1 MDNLIERNF
10 QLLASM
16 GVRLAPRSV
25 EKLSSLCAG
34 GGSGP
39 FARSP
44 VIEQIQCVEVEIAN
58 TKSLFTGESDVLR
71 PCAYSSPIDF
81 PDRHSCVGHEMH
93 GDSDCHLNLLV
104 QELVGLFANEGSPV
118 TCSKGHSAIALLGVV
133 SPKALMQLIDQGMIE
148 SLYVV
153 GVTV

>member
-1 MDNLIERNF
+1 MANLIERNF

-44 VIEQIQCVEVEIAN
+44 VIEQIQCVEVEIAK

-104 QELVGLFANEGSPV
+104 QELVAFCRRFASYLFQR
-118 TCSKGHSAIALLGVV
+118 ALCDCTSGV
-133 SPKALMQLIDQGMIE
+133 
-148 SLYVV
+148 SLRKLDA
-153 GVTV
+153 TD

>member
-34 GGSGP
+34 FSSQP
-39 FARSP
+39 HARSP
-44 VIEQIQCVEVEIAN
+44 VIEQIQCIAVEIAK
-58 TKSLFTGESDVLR
+58 TESVFTGENAALR
-71 PCAYSSPIDF
+71 PRVYSSPVDF
-81 PDRHSCVGHEMH
+81 PDRYLCVGHEMH

-104 QELVGLFANEGSPV
+104 QELVALFGSDGWPV
-118 TCSKGHSAIALLGVV
+118 SRSKGHSAIALLGLVT
-133 SPKALMQLIDQGMIE
+133 PKA
-148 SLYVV
+148 
-153 GVTV
+153 